1 MRRWHVLTM
10 VHFAAAV
17 PSHSVVGL
25 PSLSPTMVSPHAG
38 PAPPKTLLTKASAP
52 QTEGSISSW
61 LVSVGEEVEPG
72 DVFCEIE
79 TDKATVEMECQDTC
93 APPPPPPP
101 PPCAR
106 PQPPRAPL
114 LIPSCT
120 GYIAKLLVDEGTTI
134 ATTTPIMVTVE
145 EEEDVG
151 AFADFVAP
159 EAAAAAPAPAA
170 EAPAPAAAPTP
181 APTPAPAAAPAS
193 PAKPVSGAWWGP
205 QQFSD

>member
-101 PPCAR
+101 PPPLAPGHSRRAR
-106 PQPPRAPL
+106 RSSYRRAQATSRSSWWTKAQPSRRPR
-114 LIPSCT
+114 PS
-120 GYIAKLLVDEGTTI
+120 
-134 ATTTPIMVTVE
+134 
-145 EEEDVG
+145 
-151 AFADFVAP
+151 
-159 EAAAAAPAPAA
+159 
-170 EAPAPAAAPTP
+170 
-181 APTPAPAAAPAS
+181 
-193 PAKPVSGAWWGP
+193 W
-205 QQFSD
+205 